1 MDEHIKIK
9 GIIWATGN
17 HRVWL
22 KNKETTTRTAK
33 TVKVTNKSLKR
44 DFDILNQNL
53 PVPLGIDHLDE
64 ELIAQY
70 PLLNE
75 LDLLNVGVINK
86 IKLSDE
92 GIRIMDAE
100 LSNPELKRLYME
112 GKLSD
117 FSIVADIHTKECL
130 EDGVDFVEDY
140 SHIKRVDFVGQGA
153 CSSCKIEDNPT
164 FLNAS
169 LSLNNNNEGEIM
181 VDVENKKENKK
192 DEKQVETPES
202 IEELIEVVDGLTKRV
217 EALEEIVGVPE
228 KEEKKEEEAEAS
240 KPPVADDSISKLTL
254 EVEKLKKDKLQ
265 LEANNAVEGYMKEG
279 KILPKD
285 IAKHQAIAMK
295 TPEEYKELM
304 ATAPIVVKLDRLSAS
319 DSGDNESDDE
329 DIFKEYNEYKSQTK
343 K

>member
-1 MDEHIKIK
+1 M
-9 GIIWATGN
+9 
-17 HRVWL
+17 
-22 KNKETTTRTAK
+22 
-33 TVKVTNKSLKR
+33 
-44 DFDILNQNL
+44 
-53 PVPLGIDHLDE
+53 
-64 ELIAQY
+64 
-70 PLLNE
+70 
-75 LDLLNVGVINK
+75 
-86 IKLSDE
+86 
-92 GIRIMDAE
+92 
-100 LSNPELKRLYME
+100 
-112 GKLSD
+112 
-117 FSIVADIHTKECL
+117 
-130 EDGVDFVEDY
+130 
-140 SHIKRVDFVGQGA
+140 
-153 CSSCKIEDNPT
+153 
-164 FLNAS
+164 
-169 LSLNNNNEGEIM
+169 
-181 VDVENKKENKK
+181 
-192 DEKQVETPES
+192 
-202 IEELIEVVDGLTKRV
+202 VDGLTKRV

-304 ATAPIVVKLDRLSAS
+304 ATAPIVVELDRLSAS